1 MKLNTP
7 NDLLIHELQ
16 DIRSA
21 EEQLIEALPK
31 MLKAATSVELKE
43 CFRAH
48 LEETRGQLK
57 RLDALMK
64 EMDIGPSKVKCVG
77 MAGIV
82 KEGAEFIAQDGDPLV
97 KDCALVG
104 AGRRVEHY
112 EIAAY
117 SGAIDLAE
125 RLGLDDCVSVLE
137 AILDEESTA
146 NETLSELGQQLNAAA
161 AETAVAEPAPAQ
173 KHTRAK

>member
-1 MKLNTP
+1 MKLDTL

-31 MLKAATSVELKE
+31 MVKAAHSEDLKE
-43 CFRAH
+43 CFRTH

-57 RLDALMK
+57 RLDELMK
-64 EMDIGPSKVKCVG
+64 QMEIGASKVKCVA

-82 KEGAEFIAQDGDPLV
+82 KEGAEIIAQDGDPLV
-97 KDCALVG
+97 KDCALIG

-112 EIAAY
+112 EIASY
-117 SGAIDLAE
+117 SGAIYLAE
-125 RLGLDDCVSVLE
+125 RIELDECVSVLE
-137 AILDEESTA
+137 SIVDEESTA
-146 NETLSELGQQLNAAA
+146 NERLSELGQELNAAA
-161 AETAVAEPAPAQ
+161 VEREITAVPTEAKRA
-173 KHTRAK
+173 RAK